1 MVCTGEQHTLGHV
14 NTFFPDCRTGPSQQQ
29 TQQTITGLQQP
40 EETVIKVEMDERFS
54 SFSLEISQVYI

>member
-1 MVCTGEQHTLGHV
+1 MVCVDEQRTLGRV
-14 NTFFPDCRTGPSQQQ
+14 NTFFPDSRTGPSQQQ

-40 EETVIKVEMDERFS
+40 EETVIKVEMDERLS